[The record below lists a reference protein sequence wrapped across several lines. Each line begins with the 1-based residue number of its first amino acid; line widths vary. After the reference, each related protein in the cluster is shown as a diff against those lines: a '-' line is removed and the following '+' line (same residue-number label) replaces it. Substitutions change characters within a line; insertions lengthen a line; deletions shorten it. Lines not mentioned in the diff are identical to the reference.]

1 MEEYSSIYQTDP
13 HWLDTQFSSLNKS
26 NKTPIGG
33 YLHTPNVDYVELLR
47 QRILGAFFF
56 YCSGFCHTLK

>member
-13 HWLDTQFSSLNKS
+13 QWLDTQFSSLNKS

-56 YCSGFCHTLK
+56 LL